1 MQCLEQKIPR
11 EKSCCFGHRIVIIE
25 SNAVTQFSIHLVECF
40 EMLQISGWVASETCL
55 NAKLIARKI
64 ESLSVAAIETLQSD
78 IAIELRFHNK
88 LFTI

>member
-1 MQCLEQKIPR
+1 
-11 EKSCCFGHRIVIIE
+11 
-25 SNAVTQFSIHLVECF
+25 
-40 EMLQISGWVASETCL
+40 MLQISGWVASETCL